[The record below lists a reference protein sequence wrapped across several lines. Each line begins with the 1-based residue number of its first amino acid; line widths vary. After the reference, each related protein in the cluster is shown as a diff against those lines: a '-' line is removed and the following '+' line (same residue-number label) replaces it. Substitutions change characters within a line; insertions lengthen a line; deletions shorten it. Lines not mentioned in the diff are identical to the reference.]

1 MEHNMRKL
9 GRVQMLSEEGNGN
22 PLQYCC
28 LGNPMDRGVWPAS
41 PWGHK
46 RVRQDLEA
54 IQQQQ
59 QKFKVQLQREFRLM
73 VSAEE
78 RRGEFKTLV
87 IQIKAVCSN
96 GMELFKMPVSAYTV
110 PQFSSVAQS
119 CPTLCDPMGCS
130 TPGLPVH
137 HQLPELAQIHVLR
150 ASDTIQPSHPL
161 SSPSPPTFNLSQHQ
175 SLFQ

>member
-1 MEHNMRKL
+1 
-9 GRVQMLSEEGNGN
+9 
-22 PLQYCC
+22 
-28 LGNPMDRGVWPAS
+28 
-41 PWGHK
+41 
-46 RVRQDLEA
+46 
-54 IQQQQ
+54 
-59 QKFKVQLQREFRLM
+59 M

-137 HQLPELAQIHVLR
+137 HQLPELAQIHVHRVVMPSNHLILR
-150 ASDTIQPSHPL
+150 RPLLLPSIFPSIRVFSTDSVLHIRWPKSIVSALASVLAKNTHD
-161 SSPSPPTFNLSQHQ
+161 
-175 SLFQ
+175 